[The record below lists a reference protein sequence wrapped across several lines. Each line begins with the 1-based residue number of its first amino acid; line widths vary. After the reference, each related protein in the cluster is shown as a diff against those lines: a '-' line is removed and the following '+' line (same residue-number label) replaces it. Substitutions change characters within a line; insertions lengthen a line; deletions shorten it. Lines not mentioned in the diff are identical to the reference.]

1 MPLGAATYLTNT
13 QRRTHVVTDNTKR
26 DAIRGDPACCR
37 PSDGAYQVSQVSW
50 DGSALSVVLLRMR
63 TTNGG
68 PVTLQHIPDAIRP
81 ATPPTMTVEDAAK
94 LLGISR
100 TMAYTEAA
108 RYRAT
113 DGCHG
118 LPNIRLGGRV
128 LVLTAPL
135 LDMVWTGSSAVRGV
149 TDQME

>member
-1 MPLGAATYLTNT
+1 
-13 QRRTHVVTDNTKR
+13 
-26 DAIRGDPACCR
+26 
-37 PSDGAYQVSQVSW
+37 
-50 DGSALSVVLLRMR
+50 
-63 TTNGG
+63 
-68 PVTLQHIPDAIRP
+68 VTLQHIQDAIRP
-81 ATPPTMTVEDAAK
+81 ALPPTMTVEDAAK

-118 LPNIRLGGRV
+118 PNIRLGGRV

-135 LDMVWTGSSAVRGV
+135 LDMVCGLGTSR
-149 TDQME
+149 